1 MTLIVFS
8 YTKKKKNHKYKII
21 KKLCFYFF
29 VIYLYWTHHF
39 QHYKLTYLTQK
50 VKNLDYIGHVVQNLK
65 NKAIEPNILW
75 ILYTTILCYV

>member
-21 KKLCFYFF
+21 KKLCFFF

-50 VKNLDYIGHVVQNLK
+50 VKNLD
-65 NKAIEPNILW
+65 
-75 ILYTTILCYV
+75 